1 MYNVFSLYTVCIGC
15 PSGWVCCGRVWGA
28 CICTHP
34 GWDSCC
40 TRITDPICAVANAAC
55 WLLKKPIDLILQV
68 AIVVVDK
75 SRHLLDIAKAALSVV
90 QGFVYAAKGI
100 LQGAIGFLEG
110 VKVTYRVG
118 VNAVSA
124 LASFVLTQIINI
136 REIYFKVGLSA
147 ASGGAFQCRI
157 KGVLMGNNLDVS
169 LQFDTRNIWSLV
181 KNLAERAVSGL
192 SKFIG

>member
-1 MYNVFSLYTVCIGC
+1 M
-15 PSGWVCCGRVWGA
+15 

-40 TRITDPICAVANAAC
+40 TRITDPICVTANAAC
-55 WLLKKPIDLILQV
+55 WLLKKPLDLILQG
-68 AIVVVDK
+68 AIVIVDK
-75 SRHLLDIAKAALSVV
+75 SRHLLDVAKAALSVA
-90 QGFVYAAKGI
+90 QGFVYAAKGV

-118 VNAVSA
+118 VNAISA
-124 LASFVLTQIINI
+124 LANFVLTQVINI

-157 KGVLMGNNLDVS
+157 KGVLMGNNLNVS
-169 LQFDTRNIWSLV
+169 LRFDTRNIWSLV